1 MKGEIIMSQLIKI
14 RNPIAIM
21 WWIWPSLRSKKL
33 SEDEINRLNKYGI
46 VHFTTEEGKKSIIQS
61 KRIYPSSSFKSY
73 SNKGIPSCFF
83 FLNDDISDDEI
94 FMNIEKEKN
103 IAIYISKITE
113 NQIRKMKYRQM
124 DNTIVYEG
132 DFILEQENE
141 ISFKKYK
148 NIIKKHSA
156 KDTIVGLKMLFSLFV
171 CAILVSL
178 LMLIILWLI

>member
-1 MKGEIIMSQLIKI
+1 M
-14 RNPIAIM
+14 
-21 WWIWPSLRSKKL
+21 
-33 SEDEINRLNKYGI
+33 
-46 VHFTTEEGKKSIIQS
+46 
-61 KRIYPSSSFKSY
+61 
-73 SNKGIPSCFF
+73 FF

-141 ISFKKYK
+141 ISFKKYN

-156 KDTIVGLKMLFSLFV
+156 KDTIVGLKMLFSLVV

-178 LMLIILWLI
+178 MMLIILWLI